1 MVSKQTIKDY
11 DFNTLEDYFNYI
23 VESKING
30 QPQQAKELYN
40 NLSLKQKDEFRDWYC
55 AIFESYTEYTNFMKF
70 LTLR

>member
-55 AIFESYTEYTNFMKF
+55 AIFESYAEYTNFMKF